1 MFWLATSSASNDRS
15 ASTTS
20 ASGNTSALTIP
31 MQPEPVHRS
40 RMRAGSLASHGSKRF
55 SISSPMGERGISTR
69 SSTIKARPQNH
80 ASPNR

>member
-1 MFWLATSSASNDRS
+1 MATSRASNDRS

-20 ASGNTSALTIP
+20 ASGNTSAATIP

-55 SISSPMGERGISTR
+55 SISSPMGERGTSTR
-69 SSTIKARPQNH
+69 SSTMNDMPQNQ